1 MDLKTTPPPASAPP
15 RTAVA
20 MVTLGPDSWT
30 RRYSVARAR
39 VYAERHGYDFRQV
52 SEPTPAGA
60 GAAVVAGRTPHW
72 EKLLVPKVFPD
83 YDRWLIID
91 DDVLV
96 NTRTAPPLP
105 NLPAGTLG
113 MVREPVPTQYPPPMD
128 WLGNSGV
135 LLLDRAAVDLL
146 DAAYAVGEFKD
157 IVPGYGD
164 QPALNHVAWG
174 QRRVA
179 ALDWRWNYILLA
191 DWLRTA
197 HRQEYPWTKSVALAR
212 LARLTLFARLGAA
225 RLLQALRRPPGRGE
239 GVMARLRDSYFV
251 HLIWFRMGA
260 GWVHRYLD

>member
-1 MDLKTTPPPASAPP
+1 M

-39 VYAERHGYDFRQV
+39 AYADRHGYAFHQV
-52 SEPTPAGA
+52 CEPTVPAT
-60 GAAVVAGRTPHW
+60 GRTPHW
-72 EKLLVPKVFPD
+72 EKLLVPKRFPD

-96 NTRTAPPLP
+96 NTRVAPPLP
-105 NLPAGTLG
+105 DLPIGTLG
-113 MVREPVPTQYPPPMD
+113 MVREPVPTHFPPPME

-135 LLLDRAAVDLL
+135 LLLDRAGVDLL
-146 DAAYAVGEFKD
+146 DEAYEVGEFKD
-157 IVPGYGD
+157 IVPGFGD
-164 QPALNHVAWG
+164 QPALNHVAWQ

-179 ALDWRWNYILLA
+179 GLDRRWNHILLA

-212 LARLTLFARLGAA
+212 LARLTLFAQLAAA
-225 RLLQALRRPPGRGE
+225 RLLQAFRRPPVPGP
-239 GVMARLRDSYFV
+239 MARLHDCYFV

-260 GWVHRYLD
+260 GWVHRYLG

>member
-1 MDLKTTPPPASAPP
+1 MKTMTTTTK
-15 RTAVA
+15 TAVA

-39 VYAERHGYDFRQV
+39 AYAERHGYSFHQV
-52 SEPTPAGA
+52 TEPTPAGA
-60 GAAVVAGRTPHW
+60 GAAAGRTPHW
-72 EKLLVPKVFPD
+72 EKLLVPKTFPA

-96 NTRTAPPLP
+96 NTRTAPALP
-105 NLPAGTLG
+105 DLPPGTLG
-113 MVREPVPTQYPPPMD
+113 MVREPVPTRFEPPMD

-157 IVPGYGD
+157 IVPGFGD

-174 QRRVA
+174 QRRVS
-179 ALDWRWNYILLA
+179 ALDRRWNYILLA

-197 HRQEYPWTKSVALAR
+197 HRQEYPWTNNVALAR
-212 LARLTLFARLGAA
+212 LARLTLFARLAAA
-225 RLLQALRRPPGRGE
+225 RLFQAFRRPTTGGH

-260 GWVHRYLD
+260 GWVHRYLG